1 MRSLI
6 LLCLPLLAG
15 CSFPIKLVNEN
26 VIYLEADKSPAVET
40 NDTSNVPNVIVNVPK
55 SAPVTRSQPV
65 SPPPPRRA
73 VPTPPA
79 LPDLP
84 SLEDLSPRERQLVLV
99 EHIGEI
105 RELYLN
111 YSKRIRRF
119 NTQ

>member
-6 LLCLPLLAG
+6 FLCLPVLAG

-26 VIYLEADKSPAVET
+26 VIYLEADKSPTIET
-40 NDTSNVPNVIVNVPK
+40 NDTSNVPDVIVNVPK
-55 SAPVTRSQPV
+55 PAPLTPPQPA
-65 SPPPPRRA
+65 SPPPPKRA

-84 SLEDLSPRERQLVLV
+84 TLEDLGPQERQLVLV
-99 EHIGEI
+99 EHIGEL

-111 YSKRIRRF
+111 YSERIRRF
-119 NTQ
+119 NAQ